1 MFGLTEQQRAA
12 VGHDGGHLL
21 IVAGAGTGK
30 TTTLAS
36 RLAALAKRGVPAE
49 RILLLTFSRRAA
61 SELLRRAEAEAG
73 HDVAR
78 RTWGGTFHAVANR
91 LLRRH
96 GWAVGLDPAFTV
108 LDQADTADLLA
119 MVRSELA
126 ADFGSPAGEAR
137 PVEKRRAKKDT
148 MAAILSRVVN
158 TATPLSQVLR
168 ETFPWCVDE
177 QAELRATFEAYRARK
192 RAAHVLDYDDLL
204 LGWSSLLHSP
214 AAPTLRS
221 QFDHVLVDE
230 YQDTNAQQADLLFEL
245 AAGGATVTAVGDD
258 AQAIYGFRNATQRNI
273 LEFPERFGAHVVVL
287 DRNHRST
294 PAILRTTNAVMQEAA
309 AEHKHDKALWSPRPD
324 GPPPALVSCADEGAQ
339 SAAVCARIVEQHE
352 RGVALHDQAVLF
364 RASHHSDLLELEL
377 AARRIPYV
385 KFGGLRFL
393 EAAHV
398 KDLLCVLRIV
408 ENPNDELAWFRVLQ
422 LLDGV
427 GPATAHRLAPDGATL
442 AEADLPEAGAGL
454 LQAVADGRRLDRE
467 SGPGAIVERV
477 RVWLDERVD
486 ARYPNSSARVAD
498 LDELGKAASRA
509 ASLERFLTE
518 LVLDPPSATGELAGP
533 PHLDD
538 DYLTLSTIHSAKG
551 GEWQCVHVLH
561 VSDGSLPSDM
571 ATGDEASIEEERR
584 LLYVAMT
591 RARDRLWCYLPVRYH
606 TGLGRARLSD
616 RHVFGQ
622 RSRFLTDAVVAT
634 MDHEGDV
641 RVDGRG
647 SAGGGV
653 SRSRDGRALGRGRRV
668 GQLAAR
674 LSGLRRLRGAP
685 HERAVTAQHEVL
697 DVVQVRHL
705 ADPLP
710 LRVEH
715 TDLRADI
722 AAGVERDHLDVSPT
736 LTPRA

>member
-1 MFGLTEQQRAA
+1 VFGLTEQQRAA
-12 VGHDGGHLL
+12 VDHDGGHLL

-36 RLAALAKRGVPAE
+36 RLAALANRGVPAE

-61 SELLRRAEAEAG
+61 SELVRRAEAEAG

-119 MVRSELA
+119 MVRSERSE
-126 ADFGSPAGEAR
+126 ADAPADGHVDEPQ

-158 TATPLSQVLR
+158 TTTPLSSVLR
-168 ETFPWCVDE
+168 ESFPWCVDE

-273 LEFPERFGAHVVVL
+273 LEFPERFGASVVVL

-294 PAILRTTNAVMQEAA
+294 PAILRTTNAVMEQAA
-309 AEHKHDKALWSPRPD
+309 AEHKHDKALWSPRAD
-324 GPPPALVSCADEGAQ
+324 GPPPGLVSCADEGAQ

-364 RASHHSDLLELEL
+364 RASHHSDLVELEL
-377 AARRIPYV
+377 TARRIPYV

-422 LLDGV
+422 LLDGI
-427 GPATAHRLAPDGATL
+427 GPAIAHRLAPGGASLTD
-442 AEADLPEAGAGL
+442 ADLAEAGAGL
-454 LQAVADGRRLDRE
+454 LDAVADGRRLDRE
-467 SGPGAIVERV
+467 AGPGAVVERV
-477 RVWLDERVD
+477 RVWLDERID

-498 LDELGKAASRA
+498 LDELEQAASRA
-509 ASLERFLTE
+509 PSLERFLTE

-561 VSDGSLPSDM
+561 VTDGNMPSDM

-622 RSRFLTDAVVAT
+622 RSRFLTAEVVAT
-634 MDHEGDV
+634 MDAEGDPRSIADSQPDRAGAAA
-641 RVDGRG
+641 RVDEPLAEVDALV
-647 SAGGGV
+647 SA
-653 SRSRDGRALGRGRRV
+653 L
-668 GQLAAR
+668 
-674 LSGLRRLRGAP
+674 
-685 HERAVTAQHEVL
+685 L
-697 DVVQVRHL
+697 D
-705 ADPLP
+705 
-710 LRVEH
+710 
-715 TDLRADI
+715 
-722 AAGVERDHLDVSPT
+722 
-736 LTPRA
+736 

>member
-1 MFGLTEQQRAA
+1 LTEELTEQQRAA
-12 VGHDGGHLL
+12 VAHDGGHLL
-21 IVAGAGTGK
+21 ILAGAGTGK

-36 RLAALAKRGVPAE
+36 RLAALVQRGVPPE

-96 GWAVGLDPAFTV
+96 GWALGLDPAFTV

-119 MVRSELA
+119 LVRSELSDNADEA
-126 ADFGSPAGEAR
+126 ASGMVDR
-137 PVEKRRAKKDT
+137 RRAKKDT

-168 ETFPWCVDE
+168 ESFPWCVDE
-177 QAELRATFEAYRARK
+177 HPQLRATFEAYRTRK
-192 RAAHVLDYDDLL
+192 RAGHVLDYDDLL
-204 LGWSSLLHSP
+204 LGWSSLLHSD

-230 YQDTNAQQADLLFEL
+230 YQDTNAQQADLLHEL
-245 AAGGATVTAVGDD
+245 ASGGATVTAVGDD

-273 LEFPERFGAHVVVL
+273 LEFPERFGARAVVL

-294 PAILRTTNAVMQEAA
+294 PAILHTTNAVMAEAPS
-309 AEHKHDKALWSPRPD
+309 EHKHDKALWSTRGE
-324 GPPPALVSCADEGAQ
+324 GPPPALVSCDDEGAQ
-339 SAAVCARIVEQHE
+339 SAAVCARIVEHYE

-364 RASHHSDLLELEL
+364 RAAHHSDLLELEL
-377 AARRIPYV
+377 TARRIPYV
-385 KFGGLRFL
+385 KYGGLRFL

-398 KDLLCVLRIV
+398 KDLLCLLRIV

-422 LLDGV
+422 LVDGI
-427 GPATAHRLAPDGATL
+427 GPATARRLAPSGAAL
-442 AEADLPEAGAGL
+442 GAAELPDAGAAL
-454 LQAVADGRRLDRE
+454 LDAVTDGRRLERDA
-467 SGPGAIVERV
+467 GPGAVVERV

-486 ARYPNSSARVAD
+486 ARYPNPSARLAD
-498 LDELGKAASRA
+498 LDELGKAASDA
-509 ASLERFLTE
+509 PNLERFLTE
-518 LVLDPPSATGELAGP
+518 LVLDPPSATGELADP

-538 DYLTLSTIHSAKG
+538 DFLTLSTIHSAKG

-561 VSDGSLPSDM
+561 VSDGNIPSDM

-591 RARDRLWCYLPVRYH
+591 RARDRLWCYMPVRYH

-616 RHVFGQ
+616 RHVYGQ

-634 MDHEGDV
+634 MTMEGDP
-641 RVDGRG
+641 RVIADGHPDR
-647 SAGGGV
+647 AAATAAAAEPMAEVDALV
-653 SRSRDGRALGRGRRV
+653 SSL
-668 GQLAAR
+668 
-674 LSGLRRLRGAP
+674 
-685 HERAVTAQHEVL
+685 L
-697 DVVQVRHL
+697 D
-705 ADPLP
+705 
-710 LRVEH
+710 
-715 TDLRADI
+715 
-722 AAGVERDHLDVSPT
+722 
-736 LTPRA
+736 